1 MVEPPSDDAI
11 LLAAWRDGDAE
22 AGNQL
27 VTRRM
32 PEIIRF
38 FRNKVATES
47 DVADLVNQ
55 TFLGCVAA
63 MQGFRGET
71 SFRRFLYQI
80 AQNVLFSY
88 IRKRSKRAR
97 EQLDFGELCVR
108 ELAPDSASSILTRR
122 RETQALVDALREIAV
137 EDQLVLELMYFEGW
151 TGAQIAE
158 SLELPEGTVR
168 GRIRRGLARLRERV
182 ALELGRTGKPVTVTA
197 EDLEGWA
204 AEVRGRV
211 EDSAGGE

>member
-1 MVEPPSDDAI
+1 MDRAPSDDAT
-11 LLAAWRDGDAE
+11 LLAAWRAGDAE
-22 AGNQL
+22 AGNAL

-32 PEIIRF
+32 DEIIRF
-38 FRNKVATES
+38 FRNKVGSEA

-63 MQGFRGET
+63 KDAFRGET

-97 EQLDFGELCVR
+97 EDLDFATVCVQ
-108 ELAPDSASSILTRR
+108 ELAPQSASSIITRR
-122 RETQALVDALREIAV
+122 RETAALVQALREVPV
-137 EDQLVLELMYFEGW
+137 EDQVVLELMYFEGW
-151 TGAQIAE
+151 SGAQIAE
-158 SLELPEGTVR
+158 SLDLPEGTVR

-182 ALELGRTGKPVTVTA
+182 ELELARTGAAITVST
-197 EDLEGWA
+197 EDLERWA
-204 AEVRGRV
+204 TEIRGRV
-211 EDSAGGE
+211 EAGAGEQ